1 MRIAVIKAQA
11 VGKSGLD
18 PLALA
23 IHVAI
28 GLACGLGIST
38 DAEAQ
43 SCDPSLTISIHAT
56 EQLVYSRSAGDV
68 QSARWMNGELG
79 LIREACSRGNDVEAA
94 WRLEKI
100 QLGMANAGKLAER
113 QIRQVTRRDGGKRSP
128 IGNSRNA
135 TRKTR
140 MEQARA
146 GALEAPW
153 PDAP

>member
-1 MRIAVIKAQA
+1 MIKART

-56 EQLVYSRSAGDV
+56 EQLVYSLSAGDV
-68 QSARWMNGELG
+68 QSARWMHGELG

-100 QLGMANAGKLAER
+100 QLGVANAGKLEPER

-140 MEQARA
+140 MEQTRP
-146 GALEAPW
+146 GALKAPW